1 MLNNQSYV
9 WTYYC
14 IGRYPFGICHW
25 NATPYCRT
33 SHHTRHT
40 ELWKKISS
48 HRWTSLASS
57 LYFWL
62 HQVEEFR
69 FNDCRVVVFY
79 IILWNFP
86 FIGFDLLSKEINCI
100 RLLQQGITFVLL
112 IRKNNPSIVYLIL
125 YFFDKL
131 IGSFSFIIAIA
142 FMWYI
147 SLLCDIFRSYVIKTP
162 PQQSLVN
169 KNVRNIPRGL

>member
-1 MLNNQSYV
+1 MRCWTTSLMSELIIALVDTPSVFVIGMPHLTAVPATTLGTLNF
-9 WTYYC
+9 
-14 IGRYPFGICHW
+14 GRKY
-25 NATPYCRT
+25 
-33 SHHTRHT
+33 RHT
-40 ELWKKISS
+40 AVP
-48 HRWTSLASS
+48 WTSLASS

-147 SLLCDIFRSYVIKTP
+147 SLLCY
-162 PQQSLVN
+162 
-169 KNVRNIPRGL
+169 KNTTSTISCQ